1 MSGATA
7 GYPGG
12 YPRGPNPGPG
22 MGPGLSGHP
31 EDTPAR
37 DYETPGFN
45 HPGHAHLG
53 FTGASGPP
61 PSGISAPPTSSY
73 RRWTPGSSAAAG

>member
-22 MGPGLSGHP
+22 IGPGLSGHP

-37 DYETPGFN
+37 DPRYE
-45 HPGHAHLG
+45 
-53 FTGASGPP
+53 
-61 PSGISAPPTSSY
+61 
-73 RRWTPGSSAAAG
+73 TPGSSAGRTTWEAPRYPTGADPRRR